1 MPKTVLPIDWRPI
14 DHVVLDFGGVLYDID
29 HQRTASAFEA
39 LGFKNFQSL
48 YDHGHQS
55 ALLDDLECGSLAEE
69 DFLMTL
75 RNRCAHGASVDDVR
89 DAWNAVLI
97 GLKSDVMPSLQR
109 LGRRFDLLLFSNTN
123 AIHAAHFEQQI
134 LNTQGRSFG
143 DAFRQVI
150 YSHRLGQRKPHV
162 GAYETVAAQH
172 GLDPEATLFIDD
184 TLVNVHGARAA
195 GWQAIHYEPKL
206 RSFSQLL
213 DDLGFETRS

>member
-14 DHVVLDFGGVLYDID
+14 EHVVLDFGGVLYDID
-29 HQRTASAFEA
+29 HQRTASAFES
-39 LGFKNFQSL
+39 LGFRDFQSQ
-48 YDHGHQS
+48 YDHGRQS
-55 ALLDDLECGSLAEE
+55 KLLDDLECGILHEE

-75 RNRCAHGASVDDVR
+75 RNHCTQGTSVDDIR
-89 DAWNAVLI
+89 EAWNAVLI
-97 GLKSDVMPSLQR
+97 GLKSDVMASLQR

-123 AIHAAHFEQQI
+123 AIHAAHFERQI

-162 GAYETVAAQH
+162 SAYHAVAEEY
-172 GLDPEATLFIDD
+172 GLVPEAILFIDD
-184 TLVNVHGARAA
+184 TLTNVHGARAA
-195 GWQAIHYEPKL
+195 GWQAVHYEPRL

-213 DDLGFETRS
+213 DELGLEARL